1 MSELPEAS
9 HAAQQREYCE
19 PSESLR
25 PVPLVVVIVTLAA
38 VLFGAAYI
46 LLSDPFGPSGLGDQ
60 RTLADL
66 RPAAKQ
72 AGQAADGKQLFSA
85 NCVACHQVSG
95 QGLPGVFPPLDG
107 SEWVNGDERIVA
119 NILLHGIN
127 GEIKVQDKSYKGTMP
142 AFGHLSD
149 AELAAVV
156 SYVRSNWSNKAAPL
170 TAEFFAQQR
179 SAHPRTTPF
188 ASEAEL
194 KALASPAS

>member
-66 RPAAKQ
+66 RPVAKQ
-72 AGQAADGKQLFSA
+72 AGQADDA
-85 NCVACHQVSG
+85 NGA
-95 QGLPGVFPPLDG
+95 
-107 SEWVNGDERIVA
+107 E
-119 NILLHGIN
+119 LLHDGL
-127 GEIKVQDKSYKGTMP
+127 GLRARGSDE
-142 AFGHLSD
+142 D
-149 AELAAVV
+149 AELEISHV
-156 SYVRSNWSNKAAPL
+156 
-170 TAEFFAQQR
+170 
-179 SAHPRTTPF
+179 
-188 ASEAEL
+188 ASR
-194 KALASPAS
+194 

>member
-1 MSELPEAS
+1 MSELPEPL
-9 HAAQQREYCE
+9 HTAQQREHCE

-46 LLSDPFGPSGLGDQ
+46 LLSDPFGSPELGDQ

-66 RPAAKQ
+66 RPAVVKP
-72 AGQAADGKQLFSA
+72 GQGADGKQIFSA
-85 NCVACHQVSG
+85 NCVACHQANG

-119 NILLHGIN
+119 NVVLHGIN
-127 GEIKVQDKSYKGTMP
+127 GEISVQGKTYKGAMP

-156 SYVRSNWSNKAAPL
+156 SYVRSTWSNKAAPL
-170 TAEFFAQQR
+170 KAELFAQQR
-179 SAHPRTTPF
+179 TAHPRTTPF
-188 ASEAEL
+188 TSEAEL
-194 KALASPAS
+194 KALALPAP